1 MARRKPYFRNRRTAL
16 YLGVAAYVAGSML
29 LWDAYENR
37 GRQRPYVTKLLPG
50 A

>member
-1 MARRKPYFRNRRTAL
+1 MSRRPVIKDRQTAL
-16 YLGVAAYVAGSML
+16 VLGVAAYVAGSLL

-37 GRQRPYVTKLLPG
+37 GKARPFVTKLLPG

>member
-1 MARRKPYFRNRRTAL
+1 MARKPWIADRQTAL
-16 YLGVAAYVAGSML
+16 VGGFTAITVGALL

-37 GRQRPYVTKLLPG
+37 GVSRPFWTKLLPG